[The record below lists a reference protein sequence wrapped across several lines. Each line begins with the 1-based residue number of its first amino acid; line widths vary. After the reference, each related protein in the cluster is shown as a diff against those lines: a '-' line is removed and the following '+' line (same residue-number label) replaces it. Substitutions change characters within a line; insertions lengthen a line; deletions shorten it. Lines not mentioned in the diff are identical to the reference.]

1 MLMIAGAIFLAL
13 LLLLLLPVVLLLG
26 AATFLFGLL
35 LVLATFVAWGL
46 WATWASAGIEV
57 SHYLTA
63 AAVALG
69 VVGILAVRA
78 KDRVGRRPT
87 ENLLRRR

>member
-1 MLMIAGAIFLAL
+1 MLMIAGAILLAL

-46 WATWASAGIEV
+46 WATSAYSGIEV
-57 SHYLTA
+57 SHYMTA

-78 KDRVGRRPT
+78 RDRVERRPT
-87 ENLLRRR
+87 ETLSRHR